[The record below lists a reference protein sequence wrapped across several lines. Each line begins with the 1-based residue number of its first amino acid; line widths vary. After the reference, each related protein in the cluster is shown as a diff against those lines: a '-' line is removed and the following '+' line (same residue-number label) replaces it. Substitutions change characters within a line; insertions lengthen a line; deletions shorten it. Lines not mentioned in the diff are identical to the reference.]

1 MRYDDFCLFIAQIR
15 VAHQLLEC
23 GVIDT
28 QLSGFV
34 GLVKHKPTCNARWQ
48 ILNFANL
55 AGAHKAAQ
63 TFAVVH
69 NLACIIRANA
79 RYVFQGRCVG
89 SVGGQSYAFGQF
101 LSLWSRLVF
110 IVALPLSTF
119 IYLALVSFGYAYI
132 RAQLFKLRF

>member
-1 MRYDDFCLFIAQIR
+1 MRYDDFGLLIAQIR

-23 GVIDT
+23 GVVNT

-34 GLVKHKPTCNARWQ
+34 SLVKHKPTCNAGWQ

-69 NLACIIRANA
+69 NLACII
-79 RYVFQGRCVG
+79 
-89 SVGGQSYAFGQF
+89 
-101 LSLWSRLVF
+101 
-110 IVALPLSTF
+110 
-119 IYLALVSFGYAYI
+119 
-132 RAQLFKLRF
+132 